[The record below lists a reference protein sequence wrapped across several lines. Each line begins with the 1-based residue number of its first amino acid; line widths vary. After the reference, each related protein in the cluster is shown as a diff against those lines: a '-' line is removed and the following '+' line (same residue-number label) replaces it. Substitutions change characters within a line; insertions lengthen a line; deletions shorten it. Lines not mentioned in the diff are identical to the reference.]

1 MTDLFEKKLGLS
13 VFPDALDSI
22 FEACVAEYDKQG
34 TFFLEERYLLAL
46 QSAHRPFPR
55 SIGHL
60 LSEAARV
67 RADDDA
73 ALYALFVCRAMEQRT
88 LFLQHLTYFD
98 FPTRYPLFA
107 LLCFAPALAELDTRQ
122 KAMGLPEDVA
132 GDSLEMFEVCA
143 YLQEERTGVFGMEKR
158 YFDHMQGHLDGRM
171 LNVERLR
178 FEMTRIENVML
189 LQHKKS
195 GKRVLFL
202 TKGSVNTD
210 GLCVAAPPRGDSSC
224 REAFFKEE
232 GAQYIGTAVG
242 ENGRVLPDPV
252 SLPKTD
258 YDVVLRP
265 GDDCI
270 DVHIPAWGAF
280 TREICAQSYARAR
293 EIFKA
298 LYPEKCF
305 KAFHCHSWMLA
316 PELALYLRPT
326 SNLLAFQSEYMP
338 YPTPSEGED
347 VFVFVF
353 GTKPADL
360 ADLPEDTSLRRALKQ
375 LYLGGGCLYEY
386 CGVIPF

>member
-22 FEACVAEYDKQG
+22 FEACVEEYSKQG
-34 TFFLEERYLLAL
+34 TFFLEERYLLEL
-46 QSAHRPFPR
+46 QSAHCPFPR
-55 SIGHL
+55 SIEHL
-60 LSEAARV
+60 LNEAARV
-67 RADDDA
+67 RADANA
-73 ALYALFVCRAMEQRT
+73 ALYALFVCRAMEQRA
-88 LFLQHLTYFD
+88 LFLQHLSYFD
-98 FPTRYPLFA
+98 FPAQYPLLA
-107 LLCFAPALAELDTRQ
+107 LLCFAPALADLDTRQ

-132 GDSLEMFEVCA
+132 KDSLEMFEVCA

-178 FEMTRIENVML
+178 FEMTKIKDIVL
-189 LQHKKS
+189 LAHKKS
-195 GKRVLFL
+195 SKRVLFL
-202 TKGSVNTD
+202 AKGNINTD
-210 GLCVAAPPRGDSSC
+210 GLSVTTPPCGEPTC
-224 REAFFKEE
+224 RKAFFEE
-232 GAQYIGTAVG
+232 SDTQFIGTAVG

-252 SLPKTD
+252 SLPKAD
-258 YDVVLRP
+258 YEVLLWP

-280 TREICAQSYARAR
+280 TREICAHSYARAR
-293 EIFKA
+293 EIFKTF
-298 LYPEKCF
+298 YPEKSF

-326 SNLLAFQSEYMP
+326 SNLLAFQRDYIP

-353 GTKPADL
+353 GTRPADL

-375 LYLGGGCLYEY
+375 LYLGGGRLYEY